1 MARMRTSR
9 LSLILVAL
17 LLLAGSGGIFAT
29 ATAQE
34 PVELLVWDQF
44 TDPTESEVVDQIYA
58 DFTEQNPNI
67 TIRREV
73 VQTQQMQQTANTALA
88 SGTGPDVI
96 FYDAG
101 AGYAGVL
108 AEAGLITP
116 LDAMAEQY
124 GWLDRFPEQT
134 LGATS
139 IDGTLYGLPLQ
150 VDLIGMYYNQTLLE
164 QEGFAIPQTVEELKT
179 LCQEASDAGYV
190 PMAFA
195 DNPGWQAFHQF
206 SMMTTN
212 MIGPDALQALLYE
225 NQGSWDS
232 PEIVEAINTYFVEL
246 KDAGCF
252 SEDANALTQDDALAM
267 FLSGQSLMFPTG
279 SWEIQNFTGEQVP
292 EGTEITM
299 MPFPEPEGG
308 QGSYW
313 VSGVGSAYYISANSE
328 YQEEAGQFLDY
339 LFSPET
345 AQRWVQEA
353 QYLVPMSVD
362 TSAMD
367 LPPLFANMIAE
378 LDKAASGEIQ
388 LGYNIDVIAPP
399 EFNAT
404 MESGFQAII
413 AGDRTA
419 EEQAT
424 ELQAAWEAWWQS
436 RGSATPAS

>member
-1 MARMRTSR
+1 M
-9 LSLILVAL
+9 
-17 LLLAGSGGIFAT
+17 
-29 ATAQE
+29 
-34 PVELLVWDQF
+34 WDQF
-44 TDPTESEVVDQIYA
+44 TDPAESAAVDAIYES
-58 DFTEQNPNI
+58 FTEQNPNI
-67 TIRREV
+67 TITREV
-73 VQTQQMQQTANTALA
+73 IQTEQMRQTANTALA

-108 AEAGLITP
+108 AEAGLIIP
-116 LDAMAEQY
+116 LEDMADQY
-124 GWLDRFPEQT
+124 GWRERFPEQT
-134 LGATS
+134 LDATS

-164 QEGFAIPQTVEELKT
+164 QEGYEIPQTVEELKT
-179 LCQEASDAGYV
+179 LCQEASGAGYV

-195 DNPGWQAFHQF
+195 NNPGWQAFHQF

-212 MIGPDALQALLYE
+212 MIGPEALEALLYE

-232 PEIVEAINTYFVEL
+232 PEITEAIGTYFVEL
-246 KDAGCF
+246 QEAGCF

-313 VSGVGSAYYISANSE
+313 VSGVGSAYYISANSPN
-328 YQEEAGQFLDY
+328 QEAAGQFLDY
-339 LFSPET
+339 LFSDAT
-345 AQRWVQEA
+345 AGRWVQEA

-362 TSAMD
+362 TSEMD
-367 LPPLFANMIAE
+367 LPPLFAHMIGQ
-378 LDKAASGEIQ
+378 LDLAASGEIQ

-399 EFNAT
+399 EFNET
-404 MESGFQAII
+404 MMSGFQAVI
-413 AGDRTA
+413 AGDRTP
-419 EEQAT
+419 EEQASL
-424 ELQAAWEAWWQS
+424 LQAAWEVWWETQEA
-436 RGSATPAS
+436 ATPAS

>member
-1 MARMRTSR
+1 MRRHTGFSMTF
-9 LSLILVAL
+9 LCL
-17 LLLAGSGGIFAT
+17 LLMFGSIGLRPAV
-29 ATAQE
+29 AQE

-58 DFTEQNPNI
+58 DFNEQHPNI

-108 AEAGLITP
+108 AEAELIIP
-116 LDAMAEQY
+116 LEDMAEQY
-124 GWLDRFPEQT
+124 GWLDRFPEQS
-134 LGATS
+134 LEATS

-150 VDLIGMYYNQTLLE
+150 VDLIGMYYNQTLME
-164 QEGFAIPQTVEELKT
+164 QEGFEVPQTVEELKT
-179 LCQEASDAGYV
+179 LCQEASEAGYI

-195 DNPGWQAFHQF
+195 NNPGWQAFHQF

-212 MIGPDALQALLYE
+212 MIGPDALEALLYE

-232 PEIVEAINTYFVEL
+232 PEVAEAIDTYFVEL
-246 KDAGCF
+246 KEAGCY

-279 SWEIQNFTGEQVP
+279 SWEIQNFTGEQAP

-328 YQEEAGQFLDY
+328 HQEAAGQFLDY
-339 LFSPET
+339 LFSPEI

-362 TSAMD
+362 TSEMD
-367 LPPLFANMIAE
+367 LPQLFADMIAV
-378 LDKAASGEIQ
+378 LDSAASGEIEF
-388 LGYNIDVIAPP
+388 GYNIDVAAPP
-399 EFNAT
+399 EFNET
-404 MESGFQAII
+404 MQSGFQAVI
-413 AGDRTA
+413 AGDRTP
-419 EEQAT
+419 EEQAAL
-424 ELQAAWEAWWQS
+424 LQEAWATWWQTQ
-436 RGSATPAS
+436 GGATPAS